1 MTGIGFV
8 PGGPH
13 NDYDDGAW
21 LTPAGYDRLFR
32 GAHFA
37 FKFHLATVA
46 LRPGADAQAV
56 AHRLTAKAAAIKG
69 GQAFPFT
76 SRLRCRWSRRSR
88 TWPRCR
94 WR

>member
-8 PGGPH
+8 PDGPH

-21 LTPAGYDRLFR
+21 LTPAGFDRLFR
-32 GAHFA
+32 GAHYA
-37 FKFHLATVA
+37 FKFHLAMVA
-46 LRPGADAQAV
+46 LRPGADVEAV

-69 GQAFPFT
+69 GEAFTFG
-76 SRLRCRWSRRSR
+76 RGLRARSRRSR
-88 TWPRCR
+88 TWRRCR